1 MYETLK
7 ENYND
12 KYEYIL
18 PELTLD
24 KNIFSNNLLGNLDL
38 QTNLKIHNYDTNKNT
53 NFLVNDF
60 NWNYKELNFNSGIKS
75 KIFGHFKNINYEAKN
90 VDLYKKKP
98 TTEFHGAL
106 GYLTQ
111 INLEKREN
119 NSSHLL
125 TPKFM
130 IRYSPGSMRQESS
143 GLRINPISAFSLD
156 RLNNINNFE
165 TGLSGTFGF
174 DYKVESAD
182 RQFDFSVA
190 QVINDKENKK
200 MHSKTSLDEK
210 LSDLVGSANLE
221 INDKIDI
228 SYNFSLDQNY
238 NDLNYNEIGTS
249 LNFDS

>member
-1 MYETLK
+1 M
-7 ENYND
+7 
-12 KYEYIL
+12 
-18 PELTLD
+18 LT
-24 KNIFSNNLLGNLDL
+24 F
-38 QTNLKIHNYDTNKNT
+38 T
-53 NFLVNDF
+53 
-60 NWNYKELNFNSGIKS
+60 
-75 KIFGHFKNINYEAKN
+75 
-90 VDLYKKKP
+90 KKP

-156 RLNNINNFE
+156 ELNNINNFE

-238 NDLNYNEIGTS
+238 NDLNYNNEIGTS
-249 LNFDS
+249 LNFDSLNINFDYLQRKNT

>member
-1 MYETLK
+1 
-7 ENYND
+7 
-12 KYEYIL
+12 
-18 PELTLD
+18 
-24 KNIFSNNLLGNLDL
+24 
-38 QTNLKIHNYDTNKNT
+38 
-53 NFLVNDF
+53 
-60 NWNYKELNFNSGIKS
+60 
-75 KIFGHFKNINYEAKN
+75 
-90 VDLYKKKP
+90 
-98 TTEFHGAL
+98 
-106 GYLTQ
+106 
-111 INLEKREN
+111 
-119 NSSHLL
+119 
-125 TPKFM
+125 
-130 IRYSPGSMRQESS
+130 MRQESS

-238 NDLNYNEIGTS
+238 NDLNYNEIR
-249 LNFDS
+249 N